1 MYIFFTAARKCQ
13 GVPEAARATRRP
25 GGILFKSSSMG
36 CGSGGGMRV
45 GVQEGGRGARDILKG
60 TRREDGVAEPQ
71 GRGRS
76 EV

>member
-1 MYIFFTAARKCQ
+1 
-13 GVPEAARATRRP
+13 
-25 GGILFKSSSMG
+25 
-36 CGSGGGMRV
+36 MRV